1 MTQVNT
7 TSDTNDGATAVIT
20 ANVREGYVQDYEN
33 WLNEIQPICRSY
45 PGFLDSQV
53 IRPIAGL
60 TRTFTF
66 VIRFDTIAN
75 LRNWLES
82 KDRKRLIEKARL
94 LMSHD
99 DNYKIQ
105 SGLEFWFT
113 PPTNDVK
120 VPARWKQCLL
130 TWSAIYPLVL
140 LVPLAV
146 NPVMR
151 LVGVSGTGKV
161 SILAGT
167 IVICGLMTY
176 VVMPHYT
183 KLMKRWLYGER
194 D

>member
-1 MTQVNT
+1 MQTVT
-7 TSDTNDGATAVIT
+7 DVKDGATAVIT
-20 ANVREGYVQDYEN
+20 AHVREGHVEDYEN
-33 WLNEIQPICRSY
+33 WLNEIQPVCRSY

-82 KDRKRLIEKARL
+82 KDRKRLIEKGRL
-94 LMSHD
+94 LMLHD

-113 PPTNDVK
+113 PATNDVK

-130 TWSAIYPLVL
+130 TWTAIFPLVIVVPLVL
-140 LVPLAV
+140 NPPLRLAAISETGLFAT
-146 NPVMR
+146 
-151 LVGVSGTGKV
+151 LVGTV
-161 SILAGT
+161 
-167 IVICGLMTY
+167 VICVLMTY
-176 VVMPHYT
+176 VVMPPYT
-183 KLMKRWLYGER
+183 KMMRKWLYGER